1 MKILLISPY
10 SGIQGGISRWTEH
23 ILNYY
28 ESLNSKSCNLQ
39 LLPVKRSKYISNTSL
54 FIRLWYGIKD
64 YSKIYHEFKKK
75 TISYKYDI
83 VHIASSASISLFKD
97 LLIMKYARKQKIKT
111 IIHFHFG
118 RIPELEMRNN
128 WEWKLILKV
137 ISIADKVIVI
147 DKFSYE
153 TFNKYGYN
161 NIIYLPN
168 PVANRIIDI
177 INKYPDITRE
187 AGKILF
193 VGHVIKTKGIFEL
206 IEAFKNIN
214 NNNFTLRIVGYIEPH
229 MKNVLNIHIG
239 EIKNIEIT
247 GEEPYEEIIKDMLSC
262 DIFVLPTYTE
272 GFPNVILE
280 SMTCSCAII
289 STRVGAIPE
298 LLEKDQYGEYGILI
312 DSQNVYQLQSAILKM
327 INDTQLKKQCGDN
340 CKKRV
345 HERYSMPI
353 IWKQLTN
360 IWENCLK

>member
-10 SGIQGGISRWTEH
+10 RGIQGGISRWTEH
-23 ILNYY
+23 ILNFYK
-28 ESLNSKSCNLQ
+28 SLQATDCELD
-39 LLPVKRSKYISNTSL
+39 LLPVERSKYISNIS
-54 FIRLWYGIKD
+54 FIIRLWYGIKD
-64 YSKIYHEFKKK
+64 YYKIYNEFKKR
-75 TISYKYDI
+75 TTLSKYDI

-97 LLIMKYARKQKIKT
+97 LLILNYARKQKIKSV
-111 IIHFHFG
+111 IHFHFG
-118 RIPELEMRNN
+118 RIPELVEKHN
-128 WEWKLILKV
+128 WEWKLLVKV

-147 DKFSYE
+147 DRFSQNAL
-153 TFNKYGYN
+153 NKYGFD
-161 NIIYLPN
+161 NITYLPN

-177 INKYPDITRE
+177 INKYPHITRE